1 MKFYLTLVGACA
13 ILCSA
18 AATAPAHAG
27 GLVHVPSVDSFF
39 DAMAIDVAAGRQ
51 ARYVSGDN
59 HDGYFA
65 GLTQGTGNGEGYVT
79 RAGTQLLDY
88 SSRSDGQLNE
98 RDGAAEQVLPWGH
111 RLRHANGAHEE
122 MALLSGRHAVAMNV
136 RSERPGMLAIAPLL
150 RAPGA
155 ISRIGDAVLVAPAP
169 GETVF
174 LALRADVPFRL
185 DPGLVLRAEAS
196 ATSFTVIAAVG
207 ESAEE
212 ALARAAAINAASAI
226 DEEKAAR
233 HRQLTRSYLA
243 TSDAHYNR
251 ALNWAR
257 ASAASFV
264 VDEFGAGIW
273 AGLPWFRD
281 NWGRDTFI
289 ALPGTLLV
297 AGQFEQAKAVLVN
310 FARYQNLASPRD
322 QEYGRIPNRVSK
334 LAPTIY
340 NTVDGTPWML
350 REALETIRY
359 TGDRTLAAR
368 MLALAVPYFDGALA
382 NYVGADGLL
391 AHDSA
396 DTWMDARIENREPWS
411 ARGPRAVEI
420 QALWYTALQTGA
432 ELARMEGDH
441 AHARQWSALADKVQR
456 HFLAA
461 FWDGAVMA
469 DRLREDGSRDVK
481 TRPNQLML
489 LSIPLD
495 GAARDFVPTPVQAK
509 VLRNA
514 ASALLYPYGITSLAD
529 TDPYFHPRHENPA
542 WHHKDAAYH
551 QGTIWGWNAGFTVSA
566 LTRFGYQDH
575 AWALTD
581 NLGRQILGENVALP
595 TLGAMSELLD
605 ALPLADGSLKA
616 SGTYAQSWSVAEY
629 ARNAYQDY
637 LGFRPDLIANTLYFA
652 PALPRAW
659 TSLEARLPFG
669 EEAANAS
676 LDVAIS
682 QTGAASRWQFKLHDA
697 AARRLTLDLLDTR
710 HRRQRVTF
718 MLRAGAS
725 AILVSD
731 GRRITLDGR
740 PLRARVVQASYDAVI
755 GKLAFRNPPPYVPAN
770 FPMLR
775 TKDALQGVILR
786 GEYR

>member
-1 MKFYLTLVGACA
+1 MKLYLTLVGACA
-13 ILCSA
+13 ILFSA
-18 AATAPAHAG
+18 AATAPAHG
-27 GLVHVPSVDSFF
+27 GELVHVPSVDAFF
-39 DAMAIDVAAGRQ
+39 DAMAIDIAPGRQ

-59 HDGYFA
+59 HDGYFS

-88 SSRSDGQLNE
+88 SSRYDGQLNE
-98 RDGAAEQVLPWGH
+98 REGATEQVLPWGH
-111 RLRHANGAHEE
+111 RLHYSNGAREE
-122 MALLSGRHAVAMNV
+122 MALLSGRHAVAMDV
-136 RSERPGMLAIAPLL
+136 RSDRPGMLAIAPLL

-155 ISRIGDAVLVAPAP
+155 ISRIGNAVLVTPAP
-169 GETVF
+169 GDSVF
-174 LALRADVPFRL
+174 VALRADIPFRL
-185 DPGLVLRAEAS
+185 DPGLVLRAETS

-310 FARYQNLASPRD
+310 FARYQNLAGPRD

-368 MLALAVPYFDGALA
+368 MLALAVPYFDGAMA

-396 DTWMDARIENREPWS
+396 DTWMDARIDNREPWS

-495 GAARDFVPTPVQAK
+495 GAARNFVPAPVQAK

-514 ASALLYPYGITSLAD
+514 ASTLLYPYGITSLAD
-529 TDPYFHPRHENPA
+529 TDPYFHPRHENPT

-710 HRRQRVTF
+710 YRRQRVTF

-725 AILVSD
+725 TTLVSD
-731 GRRITLDGR
+731 GRRITLNGR

-755 GKLAFRNPPPYVPAN
+755 GKLTFRTPPPYVPAN